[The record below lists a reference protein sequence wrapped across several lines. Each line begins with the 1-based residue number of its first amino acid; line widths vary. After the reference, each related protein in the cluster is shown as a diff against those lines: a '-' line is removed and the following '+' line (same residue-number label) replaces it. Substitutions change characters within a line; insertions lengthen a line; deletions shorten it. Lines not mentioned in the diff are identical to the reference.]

1 LKKKK
6 RAPFEEEEE
15 SFRSKKE
22 KEKNNNEEKK
32 RFRASLIE
40 ARNHFSKTF
49 SALRKKLLFLTF
61 LHHYSHC

>member
-22 KEKNNNEEKK
+22 KEKN
-32 RFRASLIE
+32 IHE
-40 ARNHFSKTF
+40 AFKAILSKNYI
-49 SALRKKLLFLTF
+49 L
-61 LHHYSHC
+61 